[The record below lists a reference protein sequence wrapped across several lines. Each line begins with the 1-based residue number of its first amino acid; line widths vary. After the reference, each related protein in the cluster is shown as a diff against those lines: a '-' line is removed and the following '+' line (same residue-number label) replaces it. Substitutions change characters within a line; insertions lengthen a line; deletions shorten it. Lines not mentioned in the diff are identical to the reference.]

1 MHEKLL
7 SKTHFICSSCY
18 LFTFFFSIF
27 FWVVSFPCFAFF
39 SWFFFWVLKWSSV
52 GLFGYKEVRG
62 GYASSFLTYVS
73 FSYVFTAQVPDD
85 EQFVPDFQ
93 SDSCEY
99 LLSVVL
105 FYVSP
110 KQKLWLL
117 FYILA
122 ALRQIFSP
130 LKKSDSYVLLW
141 ERSSY
146 SFWMAVPDHMYSSAV
161 FHQHF
166 FVLPRTNT
174 ILRLQNTALGK
185 AALSLPPSILSLI
198 SRLAWGITWA
208 KLLIWFHTFSHSG
221 PAAEVG

>member
-1 MHEKLL
+1 M
-7 SKTHFICSSCY
+7 
-18 LFTFFFSIF
+18 FTFFFSIF

-117 FYILA
+117 FDILA

-130 LKKSDSYVLLW
+130 LKKSDSYVFALRKEFLFFLNGCPW
-141 ERSSY
+141 PHVQFSRLSSTFLRPAEDKHY
-146 SFWMAVPDHMYSSAV
+146 SPSSK
-161 FHQHF
+161 HSS
-166 FVLPRTNT
+166 
-174 ILRLQNTALGK
+174 GK
-185 AALSLPPSILSLI
+185 GCSIPPSLHFEFNQPIGMGHHMSQAPNLI
-198 SRLAWGITWA
+198 SHFLALRPCCW
-208 KLLIWFHTFSHSG
+208 SG
-221 PAAEVG
+221 LDSSG